1 MAIKA
6 NSIFTFNA
14 SSRKVEKEAYKK
26 IFFIHPHRYLT
37 QIKGEENMKTIR
49 SIFFTLMAII
59 VTVSMVG
66 CQAKPAAGPVTIHI
80 LTMDQA
86 GLKPAEIDQIVK
98 DFEAQNPDIKVN
110 MEYVGY
116 DYVHDK
122 IVTGMAANPPA
133 YDAAMIDVIWPDE
146 FIKAGY
152 LLDVTSRVT
161 PEMKSG
167 IFPAAWNGVTR
178 NGKVYG
184 MPWLMD
190 VKYFMY
196 NKDMLQK
203 AGFNAPPKTWEE
215 LVDQAKSIKEKGLA
229 ENPIIWS
236 WNQKEGVTC
245 DFAVLLFG
253 NGGSFVDASG
263 KPAFNNDKGV
273 ETLTWMKQTIDDG
286 ISNPSS
292 VASDEN
298 AVEANFLAGKSAF
311 AVNWLFQYADS
322 NDATKSQIVG
332 QAAFA
337 PMPVFASAAAAG
349 VKGSSVDGSSSFAIM
364 ATTPYPDQT
373 WKFLTYLSSN
383 EVQMKYSAEMLPIWQ
398 SDFTGDAMTKLEA
411 ASPTNPVTVPAFV
424 AQFPFANERPT
435 VPYYNEA
442 SAALQLAIQEALTG
456 VSSPKD
462 ALDKAAAKWVEL
474 AGK

>member
-1 MAIKA
+1 MR
-6 NSIFTFNA
+6 TFYRISA
-14 SSRKVEKEAYKK
+14 LLIAL
-26 IFFIHPHRYLT
+26 IL
-37 QIKGEENMKTIR
+37 
-49 SIFFTLMAII
+49 I
-59 VTVSMVG
+59 VGIAG
-66 CQAKPAAGPVTIHI
+66 CAPAKPAGPVTIHV

-86 GLKPAEIDQIVK
+86 GLKPADIDQIVL
-98 DFEAQNPDIKVN
+98 DFEAKNPDIKVV

-122 IVTGMAANPPA
+122 IVTGMAAKPPA

-152 LLDVTSRVT
+152 LLDVTSRIT

-196 NKDMLQK
+196 NKDMLSQ
-203 AGFNAPPKTWEE
+203 AGFTAPPKTWEE
-215 LVDQAKSIKEKGLA
+215 LVEQSKVIKQQGLA
-229 ENPIIWS
+229 EFPITWS
-236 WNQKEGVTC
+236 WNQKEGVVC
-245 DFAVLLFG
+245 DFTVLLFG
-253 NGGSFVDASG
+253 NGGAFLDANG
-263 KPAFNNDKGV
+263 KPAFNNEKGV
-273 ETLTWMKQTIDDG
+273 QVLTWMKQTIDDG
-286 ISNPSS
+286 LSNPSAVS
-292 VASDEN
+292 SDEM

-322 NDATKSQIVG
+322 NDATKSQVAGKI
-332 QAAFA
+332 AFA
-337 PMPVFASAAAAG
+337 PMPIFQGAAG
-349 VKGSSVDGSSSFAIM
+349 VTGSSVDGSSSFAIM

-373 WKFLTYLSSN
+373 WKFLTYLASN
-383 EVQMKYSAEMLPIWQ
+383 EVQMKYSAAMLPIWQ
-398 SDFTGDAMTKLEA
+398 ADFEGASLNTLLA
-411 ASPTNPVTVPAFV
+411 ASPSNPVTVPAFK
-424 AQFPFANERPT
+424 AQFPFAFERPT
-435 VPYYNEA
+435 VAYYNEA

-456 VSSPKD
+456 VKTPQQ
-462 ALDKAAAKWVEL
+462 ALDDAVAKWIEL